1 MRLPI
6 LTLFISAF
14 ALFLTSCNGHE
25 DLNIHHSETEH
36 NRLIAVVQP
45 TQGNNTVGTV
55 TFSKVDDGIRVVAT
69 ITNLPPNSL
78 HGFHIHE
85 YGDCSSADATSAGGH
100 FNPHDRPHGGPLD
113 TERHVGDL
121 GNLSSNDLGIAELD
135 YVDPLLSFS
144 GIDSILGR
152 GLVVHEQEDDLQSQ
166 PVGNAGARIGC
177 GVIGVAS
184 STR

>member
-1 MRLPI
+1 MRLSI
-6 LTLFISAF
+6 FILFISAF
-14 ALFLTSCNGHE
+14 ALLLTSCENNNDMNSH
-25 DLNIHHSETEH
+25 NSETEH

-55 TFSKVDDGIRVVAT
+55 TFSKTSDGVRVVAT

-78 HGFHIHE
+78 HGFHIHQ
-85 YGDCSSADATSAGGH
+85 YGDCSAVDATSAGGH
-100 FNPHDRPHGGPLD
+100 FNPHDRPHGGP
-113 TERHVGDL
+113 TTAERHVGDL
-121 GNLSSNDLGIAELD
+121 GNLASNDLGIAELD
-135 YVDPLLSFS
+135 YVDETLSFS

-152 GLVVHEQEDDLQSQ
+152 GLVVHEQEDDLESQ